1 MTREFVLQVIA
12 IFLGGGT
19 VQAIIALLKRR
30 AEIRGLDA
38 SAGAVSLEASN
49 NLITRLQLDGQQLRE
64 QQSSQHGEHL
74 REVEELTR
82 RLTSCAET
90 VTRQQREV
98 ALLRTDIGIAQQQI
112 QQLTGQDP
120 YRGAPPPR
128 HEDREPPYRR

>member
-1 MTREFVLQVIA
+1 MSQQFALQILA

-19 VQAIIALLKRR
+19 VQAVVALLKRR

-38 SAGAVSLEASN
+38 SSGAVSLEASN

-64 QQSSQHGEHL
+64 QQSVQHGEHL

-82 RLTSCAET
+82 RLSSCAET
-90 VTRQQREV
+90 ITRQQREV

-112 QQLTGQDP
+112 QQLTGQSP
-120 YRGAPPPR
+120 YRDNPPPR
-128 HEDREPPYRR
+128 GPQYRQ